1 MQGNYLVLKRGNS
14 SVPYILPPEM
24 EHKDALQAFKLN
36 LKDVVSAGTFTYDP
50 HFSLGGF
57 SFRCTTVNIGQEG
70 GARLF
75 GRGDQD
81 ACILRDSFQRRN

>member
-1 MQGNYLVLKRGNS
+1 MQGNYLVLKRGTAD
-14 SVPYILPPEM
+14 VPFILPHAM
-24 EHKDALQAFKLN
+24 EHKEALQAFKLN

-57 SFRCTTVNIGQEG
+57 SFKCTTVNIGQEG

-81 ACILRDSFQRRN
+81 ACVLRDSFQRKN